1 MGAFGQRAVH
11 GPPGAQIPVA
21 RDRLARELTTP
32 VLAEIRIESLGAIS
46 LATAEFGRGL
56 TVLTGETGTG
66 KTMVVTG
73 LHLLGGARAD
83 ATRVRSGAERAV
95 VEGRFSTAD
104 LDDTAHLDDLLDAS
118 GAERDEDGSVIALRT
133 VARDGPSRAYLG
145 GRSVP
150 AKSLSGFTA
159 ELLTL
164 HGQNDQLRLMRP
176 EEQRGALDRFAGTGP
191 TLERYRKL
199 RDAWLSAQRDLID
212 RRNRARELVQ
222 ETDRLKFA
230 LNEIDTVD
238 PRPGEDDALVADIV
252 RLSELD
258 TLREAAVSA
267 REALSAEDP
276 DGSGVSATDSLG
288 RARAA
293 LESTDDAALR
303 ALAAQLDEALTVVV
317 EVARELGGFLDEL
330 PVDASALESKL
341 ARQAELRTLTRKY
354 AADINGVLRWAAQS
368 RERLA
373 QLDVSEEGLA
383 ALANRVDELSR
394 ELSATAVDLGKAR
407 RTAAKRLAKE
417 VTAEL
422 SALAMADAE
431 FAIDVTTDLAPDRDD
446 PAALTVS
453 FGPSGPMLARAGAD
467 GIDRVEFGF
476 AAHHG
481 MTVLPLAKSA
491 SGGELSRVMLALEV
505 VLAASRKQSG
515 GTTMV
520 FDEIDAGVGGW
531 AAVQIGRRLAR
542 LARTHQVIVVT
553 HLPQVAA
560 YADVHLVVY
569 SDVGSKGA
577 SGVQRVTGD
586 DRVAELARM
595 LAGLGESD
603 SGRAHARE
611 LLDAAQKYQT

>member
-1 MGAFGQRAVH
+1 M
-11 GPPGAQIPVA
+11 
-21 RDRLARELTTP
+21 LT
-32 VLAEIRIESLGAIS
+32 EIRIESLGAIS
-46 LATAEFGRGL
+46 SATGEFDRGL

-83 ATRVRSGAERAV
+83 PTRVRSGADRAV
-95 VEGRFSTAD
+95 VEGRFTTTD
-104 LDDTAHLDDLLDAS
+104 LDDAAVAQLDGMLDAS
-118 GAERDEDGSVIALRT
+118 GAERDEDGSVIALRS
-133 VARDGPSRAYLG
+133 VSRDGPSRAYLG

-150 AKSLSGFTA
+150 AKSLGDFTT

-176 EEQRGALDRFAGTGP
+176 EEQRGALDRFAKVAP

-199 RDAWLSAQRDLID
+199 RDAWLSARRDLSD
-212 RRNRARELVQ
+212 RRNRMRELAQ
-222 ETDRLKFA
+222 EADRLKFA

-238 PRPGEDDALVADIV
+238 PQPGEDDALVAEIV

-258 TLREAAVSA
+258 TLREAAAGA
-267 REALSAEDP
+267 RAALSGEVD
-276 DGSGVSATDSLG
+276 DMSGSSAADSLG
-288 RARAA
+288 RARGA
-293 LESTDDAALR
+293 LESTDDATLR
-303 ALAAQLDEALTVVV
+303 ALASQISEALTVVV
-317 EVARELGGFLDEL
+317 DAGRELGDYLEEL
-330 PVDASALESKL
+330 PVNASALESKL

-354 AADINGVLRWAAQS
+354 AADVGGVLRWAQES

-383 ALANRVDELSR
+383 ALQTRVDDLAR
-394 ELSATAVDLGKAR
+394 ELSQTAADLGKAR
-407 RTAAKRLAKE
+407 HTAGKKLAKE

-422 SALAMADAE
+422 SGLAMAAE
-431 FAIDVTTDLAPDRDD
+431 FTIDVTTDIATD
-446 PAALTVS
+446 PNDPSALTL
-453 FGPSGPMLARAGAD
+453 PSGELARAGAD
-467 GIDRVEFGF
+467 GIDQVEFGF
-476 AAHHG
+476 AAHRG

-505 VLAASRKQSG
+505 VLATSRKETA

-520 FDEIDAGVGGW
+520 FDEVDAGVGGR

-560 YADVHLVVY
+560 YADVHLVVHNA
-569 SDVGSKGA
+569 GPKGT
-577 SGVQRVTGD
+577 SVVRRVTD
-586 DRVAELARM
+586 EDRVAELARM

-611 LLDAAQKYQT
+611 LLDGAQNDQI